1 MTSASMAAIVEYG
14 KLPLPPPKS
23 LSHYTSILGL
33 MGIVMSRRLW
43 ASNASF
49 LNDRSELLHALNAA
63 RTAIEKL
70 SSSKTLKR
78 WEPTLQRVVGELE
91 EGKIPDTYVACFC
104 GSADNL
110 SQWRGY
116 SGPEQG
122 VSVTFDRRRLA
133 DRLRADGAKLYKVT
147 YAKITTPTKLRD
159 ALRGEFV
166 ELANLNDLDEMPEA
180 RSYDEVFRR
189 VSSLLPKFKHYGFR
203 DEREWRFVVQQPAES
218 RELKFRAGVNRVVPY
233 IEVGAQDGPLPITSI
248 TVGPGEDQTLTAQS
262 LKTFL
267 RCHGHED
274 VGVELSDI
282 PFRN

>member
-1 MTSASMAAIVEYG
+1 ME
-14 KLPLPPPKS
+14 KPQPPPKS
-23 LSHYTSILGL
+23 LSHYTSISGL
-33 MGIVMSRRLW
+33 MGIVTSQRLW

-70 SSSKTLKR
+70 SSSKTLAR
-78 WEPTLQRVVGELE
+78 WAPTLQRVVKELE
-91 EGKIPDTYVACFC
+91 DGKIPDTYVACFC
-104 GSADNL
+104 GNADNL

-133 DRLRADGAKLYKVT
+133 DRLQSDGAKLYRVT

-159 ALRGEFV
+159 ALRGEFAD
-166 ELANLNDLDEMPEA
+166 LADFDDLGEMAEA
-180 RSYDEVFRR
+180 RSYDEIFRR

-203 DEREWRFVVQQPAES
+203 DEREWRFVVQQPAQAC
-218 RELKFRAGVNRVVPY
+218 ELKFRAGLNRVVPY
-233 IEVGAQDGPLPITSI
+233 IEVGVRDAPLPITSV
-248 TVGPGEDQTLTAQS
+248 TVGPGNDQTLTAQS

-267 RCHGHED
+267 RCHGHEEVAVD
-274 VGVELSDI
+274 LSDI

>member
-1 MTSASMAAIVEYG
+1 MDTQQ
-14 KLPLPPPKS
+14 PPPKS
-23 LSHYTSILGL
+23 LSHYTSISGL
-33 MGIVMSRRLW
+33 MGIVKSRRLW

-70 SSSKTLKR
+70 STSRTLVR
-78 WEPTLQRVVGELE
+78 WEPTLRKVVQELE
-91 EGKIPDTYVACFC
+91 DGKIPDTYVACFC

-122 VSVTFDRRRLA
+122 VSITFDRRRLDA
-133 DRLRADGAKLYKVT
+133 RLHADGAKLYKVT
-147 YAKITTPTKLRD
+147 YAKITTATKVRD
-159 ALRGEFV
+159 ALKGEFRDIAD
-166 ELANLNDLDEMPEA
+166 LNNLEDMADE
-180 RSYDEVFRR
+180 RSHAEVFRR

-203 DEREWRFVVQQPAES
+203 DEREWRFVVQQPAAAC
-218 RELKFRAGVNRVVPY
+218 ELKFRAGLNRVVPY
-233 IEVGAQDGPLPITSI
+233 IEVGARDAHLPITSV
-248 TVGPGEDQTLTAQS
+248 TVGPGNDQRLTAQS
-262 LKTFL
+262 LRTFL

-274 VGVELSDI
+274 VAVDLSDI

>member
-1 MTSASMAAIVEYG
+1 ME
-14 KLPLPPPKS
+14 KLQLPPQS
-23 LSHYTSILGL
+23 LSHYTSINGL
-33 MGIVMSRRLW
+33 MGIVRSRRLW

-70 SSSKTLKR
+70 SSSKTLQR
-78 WEPTLQRVVGELE
+78 WAPTLQQVVDELQ

-122 VSVTFDRRRLA
+122 VSVTFDRRQLT
-133 DRLRADGAKLYKVT
+133 DRLQADGAKLYKVT

-166 ELANLNDLDEMPEA
+166 DLADLADLGEMPPA

-189 VSSLLPKFKHYGFR
+189 VSSLLPKFKHFGFR
-203 DEREWRFVVQQPAES
+203 DEREWRFVVQQPAEA
-218 RELKFRAGVNRVVPY
+218 RELKFRPGLNRVVPY
-233 IEVGAQDGPLPITSI
+233 IEIGARDAPLPITSI
-248 TVGPGEDQTLTAQS
+248 TVGPGDDQTLTAQS

-267 RCHGHED
+267 RCHGHE
-274 VGVELSDI
+274 GVVVDLSDI